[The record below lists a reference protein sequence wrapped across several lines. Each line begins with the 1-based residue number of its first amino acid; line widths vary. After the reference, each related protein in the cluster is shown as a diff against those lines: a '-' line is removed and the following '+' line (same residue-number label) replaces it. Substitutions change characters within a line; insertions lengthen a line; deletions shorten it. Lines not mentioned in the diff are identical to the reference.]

1 MSWEARKGRG
11 RYYTRSRRVGGKVV
25 REYLGGGRIGEILAG
40 FDMLKRDERLT
51 EAAELKQSRAEEAA
65 LDAEVE
71 QICLRRNR
79 EHWDCEFSCKHQ
91 AYKMF

>member
-11 RYYTRSRRVGGKVV
+11 RYYTRSRRIGGKVV

-51 EAAELKQSRAEEAA
+51 EAAELKQSRAEPSCADLGE
-65 LDAEVE
+65 LK
-71 QICLRRNR
+71 
-79 EHWDCEFSCKHQ
+79 EHASAPFGGPPV
-91 AYKMF
+91 